1 VNHIGAEML
10 GQAYGL
16 KFTYV
21 PYKGVAP
28 AVLDLVA
35 GQVDLVMA
43 GGLALADQAKS
54 GSISILV
61 HGDDVR
67 APHLPNVPTLQ
78 EAGGKPGIIP
88 KTTFTMFAPAKVSDA
103 MLAQMQ
109 QQVASVLAN
118 PEMKARYAARAL
130 TIKSSTAAATLAEM
144 KSDAIRYQAIISAAG
159 IKIE

>member
-1 VNHIGAEML
+1 
-10 GQAYGL
+10 
-16 KFTYV
+16 
-21 PYKGVAP
+21 
-28 AVLDLVA
+28 
-35 GQVDLVMA
+35 MA

-54 GSISILV
+54 GAISILV

-88 KTTFTMFAPAKVSDA
+88 RTTFALFAPSKVSDG

-130 TIKSSTAAATLAEM
+130 AVKSSTAAATLAEM
-144 KSDAIRYQAIISAAG
+144 KSDASRYQAIISAAG